1 MAVSC
6 LTLPLTRFDWKQCHF
21 ALLVVW
27 EQLRWCRRFPTS
39 IQGKLLL
46 LAVWQYLD
54 WHRHLPKST
63 PTDVP
68 CSACSMRAFTP
79 TLCPRDLL
87 KKKTWALPQTW
98 VSANIDLSEC
108 KCNRCPHL
116 LQLPAF
122 LTGYVWCEARFLLL
136 CFPWNAYA
144 GHTTYTQ
151 HITHNTQTT
160 CTTHTHH
167 TWHAQHIY
175 TLQNA
180 VVQVVNGITWF

>member
-1 MAVSC
+1 MTWGYLLC
-6 LTLPLTRFDWKQCHF
+6 LWLAMLHSERTQVVCQPRRKYTLTYPH
-21 ALLVVW
+21 
-27 EQLRWCRRFPTS
+27 
-39 IQGKLLL
+39 
-46 LAVWQYLD
+46 
-54 WHRHLPKST
+54 
-63 PTDVP
+63 
-68 CSACSMRAFTP
+68 
-79 TLCPRDLL
+79 
-87 KKKTWALPQTW
+87 
-98 VSANIDLSEC
+98 
-108 KCNRCPHL
+108 NRCPHL

-180 VVQVVNGITWF
+180 VVQVVNGITWFQLRRVCICVSTFFAATGSIKIRPTVQIAVRAMNKTTSFKLGK